1 MGTQDQVRIGGAVI
15 GGVMLLWARHAVI
28 GRLLTTGRIVVPRLY
43 PYELI
48 ILLFFPLSIL
58 STLVGLA
65 MGNSA
70 DYIATDMYKFV
81 FISVVYFAVVVA
93 VRRETATD
101 LYKALLQLALILT
114 VFSVINQISI
124 IGIEGEIRRVTP
136 IFGAYFVLPYFLMVE
151 ISKGR
156 DPVFKTSRAVRVLI
170 FLMLFLNIFLSFSR
184 ISWFVSAAEIILG
197 LVLAKKLFQVQM
209 SVLSSFTLVAG
220 GLLLLGVT
228 VSVLSPS
235 TFEKVD
241 STWRLRAE
249 LLQNGWDQLSG
260 VFDEQEKA
268 SYSLSQKTSEGHD
281 VWSYMKE
288 NATGLNYIV
297 GFGNGA
303 EYRALTGSITSR
315 VVSSKGP
322 DFNHNIHNIHNILYS
337 ILFRQGVLGLVLV
350 TSFFGLLLYTLYNN
364 WRIAQGINKLL
375 IGAFLLGSF
384 AYILRQLSVFDMFW
398 NPYFVVGLA
407 FIGQIMRQ
415 EKSKRIQDK
424 NPAQPKKFDISP
436 PLAKRVRAT

>member
-1 MGTQDQVRIGGAVI
+1 MFLTIMQILVLGVVGWWVLGRSKVQGSRDSSPLIPLALIIFLGTIQSWTLTPLLGDVGTQDQVRIGGAVI
-15 GGVMLLWARHAVI
+15 GGVMLLWAGHAVI

-156 DPVFKTSRAVRVLI
+156 DPVFKTSRAVRALI

-197 LVLAKKLFQVQM
+197 LVLARIHRR
-209 SVLSSFTLVAG
+209 TLMDGVRTAEG
-220 GLLLLGVT
+220 GG
-228 VSVLSPS
+228 
-235 TFEKVD
+235 
-241 STWRLRAE
+241 
-249 LLQNGWDQLSG
+249 
-260 VFDEQEKA
+260 
-268 SYSLSQKTSEGHD
+268 
-281 VWSYMKE
+281 
-288 NATGLNYIV
+288 
-297 GFGNGA
+297 
-303 EYRALTGSITSR
+303 
-315 VVSSKGP
+315 
-322 DFNHNIHNIHNILYS
+322 
-337 ILFRQGVLGLVLV
+337 
-350 TSFFGLLLYTLYNN
+350 
-364 WRIAQGINKLL
+364 
-375 IGAFLLGSF
+375 
-384 AYILRQLSVFDMFW
+384 
-398 NPYFVVGLA
+398 
-407 FIGQIMRQ
+407 
-415 EKSKRIQDK
+415 
-424 NPAQPKKFDISP
+424 
-436 PLAKRVRAT
+436 